1 MRFSFNHLLSAVGID
16 PADVR
21 LLRHKDQ
28 RALKGRSPYEMWRDD
43 RDQFELYQST
53 QSLRNRSYLTG
64 KYWAAFIGT
73 PADETL
79 FIGLY
84 RTENLGL
91 SQEDFIEPHTLKLSP
106 AGSCDKYRLEL
117 VEAFREYDGRLFI
130 DWGPGLRSWI
140 QRADKQDKP
149 ILELSRVFREP
160 DFPGYLQFLRPL
172 STLDRMPI
180 SWITALKVC
189 RGIYLL
195 TCPRTKEQYVGSATG
210 EAGFWGRWQQYL
222 TTGHGG
228 NVELKIRDPSDYQV
242 SILEMA
248 GSSATTDEILQMES
262 LWKQKLQSREMGLNR
277 N

>member
-1 MRFSFNHLLSAVGID
+1 MRLSFNLLLSAANID
-16 PADVR
+16 PVDVR

-28 RALKGRSPYEMWRDD
+28 RAIKGRSPYEMWRDD
-43 RDQFELYQST
+43 REQFELYQST
-53 QSLRNRSYLTG
+53 QKPRNRPYLKG
-64 KYWAAFIGT
+64 KFWAAFIGT
-73 PADETL
+73 PTDETL
-79 FIGLY
+79 FAGLY
-84 RTENLGL
+84 RMEYQGL
-91 SQEDFIEPHTLKLSP
+91 SKEDIISPHTLELNT
-106 AGSCDKYRLEL
+106 AGSCDFYRLQL
-117 VEAFREYDGRLFI
+117 VDEFSEYDGRLFI
-130 DWGPGLRSWI
+130 DWGPGMRSWI
-140 QRADKQDKP
+140 QRADNQDKP
-149 ILELSRVFREP
+149 ILELSRGFREP

-172 STLDRMPI
+172 SMLDRLPI

-228 NVELKIRDPSDYQV
+228 NAELRIRDPSDYQV
-242 SILEMA
+242 SILEVA
-248 GSSATTDEILQMES
+248 GSAATTNEILQVES